1 MSDQN
6 STLKILSYLNVIGT
20 LSAGKTLSTTSMQVI
35 DHNSWTGSIWR
46 KYTGENRATTIDN
59 IKGILNEAIFT
70 LETGPSSEFEM
81 SLINAL
87 NGFETLIE
95 TYKGDY
101 YTQNNIQKTLDNI
114 RERISLVSLP
124 TNDDDEPND
133 LIALVVQ
140 EQLQV
145 ADQQSV
151 LNNMTIES
159 SEQPF
164 RICAQ
169 PDSTSQG
176 INGLRSVTN
185 FSNNNVSTN
194 IETVTELPKVSQELN
209 TTPLVEASNRTSDQT
224 TDKTAINS
232 TDAGR
237 GTKIAANLPSGNTD
251 HINKE
256 FGVVCQKNNK
266 KRELIERNQR
276 LQKLSHPPCKA
287 SKENNHAAALKHQG
301 RYYHQ

>member
-6 STLKILSYLNVIGT
+6 STLKILSDLNVIGT

-46 KYTGENRATTIDN
+46 KYTGENRATTIDK
-59 IKGILNEAIFT
+59 IKGILNEAIFA
-70 LETGPSSEFEM
+70 LETGASEEFET
-81 SLINAL
+81 SLVNAL

-114 RERISLVSLP
+114 RERIALINIEE
-124 TNDDDEPND
+124 TNE

-140 EQLQV
+140 EQLQI
-145 ADQQSV
+145 ATEQSV

-159 SEQPF
+159 LEQPF

-169 PDSTSQG
+169 SDTTAQG
-176 INGLRSVTN
+176 TN
-185 FSNNNVSTN
+185 FSQLTN
-194 IETVTELPKVSQELN
+194 KLSINTETITELPKVSQEFN
-209 TTPLVEASNRTSDQT
+209 TTPLVKASDRTSDQT
-224 TDKTAINS
+224 TDKTTIIS
-232 TDAGR
+232 TNAGS
-237 GTKIAANLPSGNTD
+237 GTKITTNLPGGNTN
-251 HINKE
+251 HI
-256 FGVVCQKNNK
+256 NNK
-266 KRELIERNQR
+266 KSELIERNRR
-276 LQKLSHPPCKA
+276 LQKLSHPPRQVSNANQESHA
-287 SKENNHAAALKHQG
+287 SKVNNRATGLKHPG